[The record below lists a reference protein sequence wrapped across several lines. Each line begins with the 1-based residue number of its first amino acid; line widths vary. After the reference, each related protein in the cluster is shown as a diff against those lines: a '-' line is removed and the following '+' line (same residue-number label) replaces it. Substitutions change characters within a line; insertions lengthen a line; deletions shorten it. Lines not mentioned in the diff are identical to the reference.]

1 MSNSP
6 VNFLGL
12 AAGAAG
18 LMAGRK
24 AKKSRG
30 KIKKRVSKLENQIE
44 AIQRK
49 ENGTDMPQDQTV
61 AAQPLEME
69 TQAET
74 MDENQPS
81 LAQQMVRGGMNQ
93 NSNLA
98 LSTIASP
105 FSPST
110 QQAAGG
116 MFGAQ
121 VPGSFDRDMGEEDT
135 Y

>member
-12 AAGAAG
+12 GLAAAGVIG
-18 LMAGRK
+18 GRK
-24 AKKSRG
+24 SKRSRG

-49 ENGTDMPQDQTV
+49 ENGTSTAVEETTAITPGM
-61 AAQPLEME
+61 EME
-69 TQAET
+69 TQADTAQDQVGSMAEGVLG
-74 MDENQPS
+74 ENSLQAPS
-81 LAQQMVRGGMNQ
+81 A
-93 NSNLA
+93 
-98 LSTIASP
+98 STIASP

-121 VPGSFDRDMGEEDT
+121 VPGSFDRDMGEEEDT